1 MTLNNL
7 LDLILDLIVAGGHG
21 NLPVAGL
28 TDLKLHESGQFLEPI
43 FGAVDESVFVP
54 GQPVRILYRDKS
66 GSISDRIVVP
76 YAAENGILT
85 AFCRLRNEDRTFLLS
100 RILLA
105 GPLSSTFPMLTE
117 PAEVE

>member
-1 MTLNNL
+1 MKLYEL
-7 LDLILDLIVAGGHG
+7 LDLLIERIAVDGYDD
-21 NLPVAGL
+21 LPVAGL

-66 GSISDRIVVP
+66 GSISDRVIVP
-76 YAAENGILT
+76 YNAENGVVT

-105 GPLSSTFPMLTE
+105 GPLDQVQPVKDFEDPY
-117 PAEVE
+117 